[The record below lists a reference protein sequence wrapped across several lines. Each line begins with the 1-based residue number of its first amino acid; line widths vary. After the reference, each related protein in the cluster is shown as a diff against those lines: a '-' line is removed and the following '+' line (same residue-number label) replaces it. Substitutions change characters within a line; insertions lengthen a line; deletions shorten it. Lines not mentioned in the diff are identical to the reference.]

1 MKRLTVLVLLCLMLL
16 PGLSRAEDF
25 FESQLNRG
33 IRNSDIYSF
42 LLMQEARGNRIQA
55 ISLLSRANEYSPDL
69 PAVYF
74 SLAKEKFSL
83 SSAGILTSVDY
94 IIAGFDAY
102 TRNFWWS
109 FSLAGGVFFSLVL
122 SFILVMLIIAAIR
135 SISDLPLIAHEIIES
150 KQNIYP
156 LIALLLLSLISPLLF
171 LAGILVILGLYMSR
185 MDRFVVYLFLIT
197 LLCSPF
203 LFRAAS
209 LFMQVASSGEMKAMV
224 AVNESRDNTYALTS
238 LKGTEEPAALFSY
251 ALALKRTGLYDEA
264 LAAYRPLL
272 TMHPDVRALAYVNIG
287 NAYVGLNDMEDA
299 LQSYQRAVNLRP
311 IASAYF
317 NLSAVSRELL
327 NYEKGNEY
335 YRKAVE
341 INRVAVSRFQA
352 VAARTPNRIVADE
365 TLSFPALWNFAKET
379 RGATSTFDLVVLS
392 AWANTFAACALII
405 ALYYLSTSS
414 RNKAYRCRRC
424 NSISC
429 PRCEKHIMWGKMC
442 SCCFRSLVKLDETE
456 VKERVARL
464 MSIYRH
470 QKRRRGIMR
479 GLSFL
484 LPGAAQIFGGKVLYG
499 FLFMWP
505 FLFLLLLP
513 FTNAYLSSGPLISH
527 WVVNSFSLLFAA
539 CVYVL
544 SNIVTRQRIAKGWL

>member
-1 MKRLTVLVLLCLMLL
+1 MKRLTVLALLCLILL

-25 FESQLNRG
+25 FESQLNSG
-33 IRNSDIYSF
+33 IRNTDVYSS
-42 LLMQEARGNRIQA
+42 LLMQEACSNRNQA
-55 ISLLSRANEYSPDL
+55 MFLLSKANKYSPDL

-102 TRNFWWS
+102 ARNFWWS
-109 FSLAGGVFFSLVL
+109 FSLAGGVFYSLVL

-135 SISDLPLIAHEIIES
+135 SISDLPLVAHDIIES

-156 LIALLLLSLISPLLF
+156 LIALLLLSLVSPLLF
-171 LAGILVILGLYMSR
+171 LAGILVILGMYMSR
-185 MDRFVVYLFLIT
+185 MDRIVVYLFLIA

-203 LFRAAS
+203 FFRAAS
-209 LFMQVASSGEMKAMV
+209 RFMQVASSGEMKAMV

-238 LKGTEEPAALFSY
+238 LKGAEEPAALFSY
-251 ALALKRTGLYDEA
+251 ALALKRAGLYDEA
-264 LAAYRPLL
+264 LTEYHRLL
-272 TMHPDVRALAYVNIG
+272 TMQPDIRPLAYVNIG
-287 NAYVGLNDMEDA
+287 NAYVGLNDLEEA
-299 LQSYQRAVNLRP
+299 LQSYQRAINLHP
-311 IASAYF
+311 LASAYY

-327 NYEKGNEY
+327 DYEKGNEY

-341 INRVAVSRFQA
+341 VDRNAVSRYQSM
-352 VAARTPNRIVADE
+352 AARTPNRIVADE
-365 TLSFPALWNFAKET
+365 TLSFPALWSLARET
-379 RGATSTFDLVVLS
+379 RGVTSTFDLVVLS
-392 AWANTFAACALII
+392 SWANTFAACMLII
-405 ALYYLSTSS
+405 ALYYLSARS
-414 RNKAYRCRRC
+414 RNKAHRCRRC

-429 PRCEKHIMWGKMC
+429 PRCEKHVMWGQMC
-442 SCCFRSLVKLDETE
+442 SRCFRSLVKLDETE
-456 VKERVARL
+456 VKERVTRL
-464 MSIYRH
+464 ISIYEY

-484 LPGAAQIFGGKVLYG
+484 LPGAAQIFGGRVLYG

-505 FLFLLLLP
+505 FLFLLLIP
-513 FTNAYLSSGPLISH
+513 FTNTYLSSGPLISH

-544 SNIVTRQRIAKGWL
+544 SNIITRRRIVKGWL

>member
-42 LLMQEARGNRIQA
+42 LLMQEARSNRIQA
-55 ISLLSRANEYSPDL
+55 ISLLSRANKYSPDL

-109 FSLAGGVFFSLVL
+109 FSLAGGVFYSLVL

-224 AVNESRDNTYALTS
+224 AVNESRDNTYALTA

-264 LAAYRPLL
+264 LTAYRPLL
-272 TMHPDVRALAYVNIG
+272 TMHPDIRALAYVNIG
-287 NAYVGLNDMEDA
+287 NAYVGLNDMEEA

-341 INRVAVSRFQA
+341 INRVAVSRYQA

-405 ALYYLSTSS
+405 AFYYLGTSS

-442 SCCFRSLVKLDETE
+442 SRCFRSLVKLDETE

-539 CVYVL
+539 CVFVL
-544 SNIVTRQRIAKGWL
+544 SNIITRQRIAKGWL